1 MHKNSLR
8 SKTSLVVGRT
18 AAISMLTV
26 IAVSMSVKASAKE
39 LPPVKPAIDCSTLTG
54 MVLGSPEAIG
64 KVDSA
69 TLKQEEPAPPAF
81 MAKYVTT
88 IKPRPYCE
96 VKGYV
101 IPQVHFEIHLPTENW
116 TQRLLFTGCGGF
128 CGQINMWGIMGGD
141 GCAIASSGEF
151 ATVTSDLG
159 HRSEMLRMDA
169 VWGADKQL
177 REDFGFRGVH
187 VSTVAA
193 KEIVARYYG
202 RPQAFTYFTGCSDGG
217 REAMVSVERYPGDFD
232 GVVAG
237 APVVNEVANN
247 TVYHAWGVQ
256 KLVRPDGSK
265 VFDDEAINILHN
277 GALAAC
283 DTMDGD
289 PKDGVIPNPPECHFD
304 PSTLVCHDG
313 ASGGAKC
320 LTPEQVEV
328 AKELYKGPHDAA
340 GHALYYGYDVGS
352 ELAWVRQAEGD
363 SKWGPGSF
371 TGFLA
376 SNPPDPKI
384 EFKNL
389 SFTQEAFKKYNVFAD
404 VLNAENTD
412 LRPLNKAGGKLIIW
426 QGWGDVAVAP
436 GAILDYYKA
445 LRKKVG
451 PQTDD
456 FVRFYLV
463 PGVSHCAGGEG
474 PDKLELVKSI
484 LAWVEDGQAP
494 GPLTAVRR
502 DDEGKVAASR
512 VIQPYK

>member
-1 MHKNSLR
+1 MYKTYLR
-8 SKTSLVVGRT
+8 SKASLAAART
-18 AAISMLTV
+18 AIAILMQAVIAIS
-26 IAVSMSVKASAKE
+26 VSATANAKE
-39 LPPVKPAIDCSTLTG
+39 LPAVKPVMDCAALTG
-54 MVLGSPEAIG
+54 MVLNSPDIIG
-64 KVDSA
+64 KVESA
-69 TLKQEEPAPPAF
+69 TVKPEEPAPPAF
-81 MAKYVTT
+81 IAKYVTR

-101 IPQVHFEIHLPTENW
+101 VPQVHFEIHLPTENW
-116 TQRLLFTGCGGF
+116 TQRLVFTGCGGF
-128 CGQINMWGIMGGD
+128 CGQISIWGVMGSD
-141 GCAIASSGEF
+141 GCSIALNGEF

-202 RPQAFTYFTGCSDGG
+202 QPQAFAYFSGCSDGG
-217 REAMVSVERYPGDFD
+217 REAMVSVQRYPEDFN

-237 APVVNEVANN
+237 APVVKEVANN

-256 KLVRPDGSK
+256 KLIRADGSK
-265 VFDDEAINILHN
+265 VFDEEAINTLHN

-304 PSTLVCHDG
+304 PSALACRGG
-313 ASGGAKC
+313 AGGAKC
-320 LTPEQVEV
+320 LTPEQVEA

-340 GHALYYGYDVGS
+340 GHDLYYGYDVGS
-352 ELAWVRQAEGD
+352 ELAWVREAEGD

-371 TGFLA
+371 SGFLA
-376 SNPPDPKI
+376 SNPPDRKV

-389 SFTQEAFKKYNVFAD
+389 AFTQEAFKKYNVFAD

-412 LRPLNKAGGKLIIW
+412 LRPLHKAGAKLIIW

-436 GAILDYYKA
+436 GAIIDYYKT
-445 LRKKVG
+445 LRKTVG

-456 FVRFYLV
+456 FVRFYVV

-484 LAWVEDGQAP
+484 VAWVEDGQAP

-502 DDEGKVAASR
+502 DDEGKVTASR